1 MSQYEPRDFYAPG
14 NQAGNQQGNQPDP
27 EDARYMPRD
36 LRVEPREYQRGSAR
50 PNPDAR
56 PRSQRRRL
64 LPPILAVVGLM
75 VFFAIVWFAW
85 SSSQTTTDE
94 GGMPL
99 IKADNTPV
107 KMRPEQPGGMAVPH
121 QDKLIYDRLKADTG
135 NTETA
140 AVERLLPPPENPLPR
155 PEAPPPPEA
164 IEEPSAADQ
173 PPAASGA
180 QVPLIHS
187 MPNSEQTGLSEAPV
201 QQQAPPPVAATP
213 APPPPVVAARP
224 TPPPPPTPQAA
235 APVAPPRA
243 VTPPPPAPAPTQT
256 AALPPPSPPPAASSS
271 GGGSFRLQ
279 IASVKSEDA
288 ARAEFQRLQK
298 RYPEALGGLGVA
310 YVRVDLGD
318 KGIYYRVQA
327 GPVDEARATSIC
339 SSLKSQSVGCI
350 LVRQ

>member
-1 MSQYEPRDFYAPG
+1 MSQYDPRDAYGTG
-14 NQAGNQQGNQPDP
+14 NQPGSQPDP

-36 LRVEPREYQRGSAR
+36 LRVEAREYQRGSSR

-56 PRSQRRRL
+56 LRPRRRRL
-64 LPPILAVVGLM
+64 LAPILAVVGLM
-75 VFFAIVWFAW
+75 VFFAIVWLAW
-85 SSSQTTTDE
+85 SGSQTSTGE
-94 GGMPL
+94 GGIPL
-99 IKADNTPV
+99 IKADNAPV

-121 QDKLIYDRLKADTG
+121 QDKLIYDRLKAETG
-135 NTETA
+135 NTESA

-155 PEAPPPPEA
+155 PEPPPPPAA
-164 IEEPSAADQ
+164 IEEP
-173 PPAASGA
+173 PATDTPSSGA
-180 QVPLIHS
+180 PVPLTRS
-187 MPNSEQTGLSEAPV
+187 TPNVEQPGLPEAPAV
-201 QQQAPPPVAATP
+201 APSSPP
-213 APPPPVVAARP
+213 APPPR
-224 TPPPPPTPQAA
+224 AA
-235 APVAPPRA
+235 AA
-243 VTPPPPAPAPTQT
+243 PPPPAPRATTPPPQTAAPPPPSAQRNAPPSQQPPQQT
-256 AALPPPSPPPAASSS
+256 AALPPPSAPPAASP
-271 GGGSFRLQ
+271 GGGNFRLQ

-288 ARAEFQRLQK
+288 AKAEFQRLQK

>member
-1 MSQYEPRDFYAPG
+1 MSQYDPRDFYEPG

-36 LRVEPREYQRGSAR
+36 LRVEPREYQRGSSR

-64 LPPILAVVGLM
+64 LAPILAVVGLM

-85 SSSQTTTDE
+85 SSSQTTTGE

-99 IKADNTPV
+99 IKADNAPV

-164 IEEPSAADQ
+164 IEEP
-173 PPAASGA
+173 
-180 QVPLIHS
+180 
-187 MPNSEQTGLSEAPV
+187 
-201 QQQAPPPVAATP
+201 
-213 APPPPVVAARP
+213 
-224 TPPPPPTPQAA
+224 PPPTC
-235 APVAPPRA
+235 
-243 VTPPPPAPAPTQT
+243 
-256 AALPPPSPPPAASSS
+256 
-271 GGGSFRLQ
+271 RL
-279 IASVKSEDA
+279 
-288 ARAEFQRLQK
+288 RR
-298 RYPEALGGLGVA
+298 
-310 YVRVDLGD
+310 RVL
-318 KGIYYRVQA
+318 RS
-327 GPVDEARATSIC
+327 R
-339 SSLKSQSVGCI
+339 
-350 LVRQ
+350 

>member
-1 MSQYEPRDFYAPG
+1 MSQYDPRDAYGTG
-14 NQAGNQQGNQPDP
+14 NQPGSQPDP

-36 LRVEPREYQRGSAR
+36 LRVEPREYQRGSSR

-56 PRSQRRRL
+56 SRPRRRRL
-64 LPPILAVVGLM
+64 LAPILAVLGLM
-75 VFFAIVWFAW
+75 VFFAIVWLAW
-85 SSSQTTTDE
+85 SGTQTPTGE

-99 IKADNTPV
+99 IKADNAPV

-121 QDKLIYDRLKADTG
+121 QDKLIYDRLKAETG

-155 PEAPPPPEA
+155 PEPPPPPAA
-164 IEEPSAADQ
+164 IEESPAADT
-173 PPAASGA
+173 PPSASGA
-180 QVPLIHS
+180 PVPLIHS
-187 MPNSEQTGLSEAPV
+187 MPNVEQPGLSEAPAA
-201 QQQAPPPVAATP
+201 APSPPP
-213 APPPPVVAARP
+213 APPPR
-224 TPPPPPTPQAA
+224 AA
-235 APVAPPRA
+235 AA
-243 VTPPPPAPAPTQT
+243 PPPPAPAAAPRAVNSPPQTAAPPPAQRTLPPPQSPQQT
-256 AALPPPSPPPAASSS
+256 AALPPPSAPPAASS

>member
-14 NQAGNQQGNQPDP
+14 NQSGNQQGNQPDP
-27 EDARYMPRD
+27 DDARYMPRD
-36 LRVEPREYQRGSAR
+36 LRVEPREYQRGSSR

-75 VFFAIVWFAW
+75 AFFAIVWFAW
-85 SSSQTTTDE
+85 SSSQTTTGE

-99 IKADNTPV
+99 IKADNAPV

-164 IEEPSAADQ
+164 IEEPSAADM
-173 PPAASGA
+173 PPAAAGA

-187 MPNSEQTGLSEAPV
+187 MPNSEQPGLSETP
-201 QQQAPPPVAATP
+201 APPPVAATP

-224 TPPPPPTPQAA
+224 APPPPQA
-235 APVAPPRA
+235 VAPPRA
-243 VTPPPPAPAPTQT
+243 VSPPPPAPAQT
-256 AALPPPSPPPAASSS
+256 AALPPPSAPPAASS

-298 RYPEALGGLGVA
+298 RYPDALGGLGVA

>member
-1 MSQYEPRDFYAPG
+1 MSQYDPRDFYEPG

-36 LRVEPREYQRGSAR
+36 LRVEPREYQRGTSR

-56 PRSQRRRL
+56 PGAQRRRL
-64 LPPILAVVGLM
+64 LAPVLAVVGLM

-85 SSSQTTTDE
+85 SSGQNTASE

-99 IKADNTPV
+99 VKADNGPV

-121 QDKLIYDRLKADTG
+121 QDKLIYDRLKAETG
-135 NTETA
+135 GTEAA

-155 PEAPPPPEA
+155 PETPPPPEA
-164 IEEPSAADQ
+164 IEEPPTSGLPPSAMD
-173 PPAASGA
+173 
-180 QVPLIHS
+180 
-187 MPNSEQTGLSEAPV
+187 APV
-201 QQQAPPPVAATP
+201 PQSNGLPADPAFQPAPPPPSPPVAATP
-213 APPPPVVAARP
+213 APAPPPVAAVRP
-224 TPPPPPTPQAA
+224 APPPAPAAA
-235 APVAPPRA
+235 APPR
-243 VTPPPPAPAPTQT
+243 VLTPPPPAAAPAQT
-256 AALPPPSPPPAASSS
+256 AALPPPSAPPASSS
-271 GGGSFRLQ
+271 GGGNFRLQ

-298 RYPEALGGLGVA
+298 RYPDALGGLGVA

>member
-1 MSQYEPRDFYAPG
+1 MSPETKPGTSRETSRTLKTPATCRAISGSSRASISAAHPAPT
-14 NQAGNQQGNQPDP
+14 P
-27 EDARYMPRD
+27 M
-36 LRVEPREYQRGSAR
+36 RGPGRSGGVCS
-50 PNPDAR
+50 
-56 PRSQRRRL
+56 PRSWRSSASWCSSRSSGSRGPAVR
-64 LPPILAVVGLM
+64 PPTG
-75 VFFAIVWFAW
+75 
-85 SSSQTTTDE
+85 E

-99 IKADNTPV
+99 IKADNAPV

-164 IEEPSAADQ
+164 IEEPSAADL
-173 PPAASGA
+173 PPAGFGRSGPADPQHA
-180 QVPLIHS
+180 QFRTAGVVGS
-187 MPNSEQTGLSEAPV
+187 SGSATSS
-201 QQQAPPPVAATP
+201 AAGSRRRRLRRRPWQPRVRRRRLLRRRRPRHPRHRP
-213 APPPPVVAARP
+213 APS
-224 TPPPPPTPQAA
+224 
-235 APVAPPRA
+235 PRRHRR
-243 VTPPPPAPAPTQT
+243 PTQT
-256 AALPPPSPPPAASSS
+256 AALPPPSAPPAASS

-318 KGIYYRVQA
+318 KGIYLPCPGRT
-327 GPVDEARATSIC
+327 G
-339 SSLKSQSVGCI
+339 G
-350 LVRQ
+350 

>member
-1 MSQYEPRDFYAPG
+1 MSQYEPRDFYEPG

-36 LRVEPREYQRGSAR
+36 LRVEPREYQRGSSR

-64 LPPILAVVGLM
+64 LAPILAVVGLM

-85 SSSQTTTDE
+85 SSSQTTTGE

-99 IKADNTPV
+99 IKADNAPV

-135 NTETA
+135 NSETA

-164 IEEPSAADQ
+164 IEEPPSAGL

-180 QVPLIHS
+180 QVPLIQS
-187 MPNSEQTGLSEAPV
+187 MPNSEQPGLSEAPA
-201 QQQAPPPVAATP
+201 QRSA
-213 APPPPVVAARP
+213 PPPVVAARP
-224 TPPPPPTPQAA
+224 APPPTPPQPAAQAA
-235 APVAPPRA
+235 APRA
-243 VTPPPPAPAPTQT
+243 VTPPPPAPTQT
-256 AALPPPSPPPAASSS
+256 AALPPPSAPPAASS

-298 RYPEALGGLGVA
+298 RYPDALGGLGVA

>member
-1 MSQYEPRDFYAPG
+1 MSQYDPRDFYEPG
-14 NQAGNQQGNQPDP
+14 NQAGNQQGNQPNP

-36 LRVEPREYQRGSAR
+36 LRVEPREYQRGSSR

-56 PRSQRRRL
+56 PRAQRRRL
-64 LPPILAVVGLM
+64 LAPILAVVGLM

-85 SSSQTTTDE
+85 SSSQTTTGE

-99 IKADNTPV
+99 IKADNTPT

-135 NTETA
+135 NNETA

-164 IEEPSAADQ
+164 IEEPPVAGL
-173 PPAASGA
+173 PPTASGA
-180 QVPLIHS
+180 PVPLIHS
-187 MPNSEQTGLSEAPV
+187 MPNSEQPGLSETPAS
-201 QQQAPPPVAATP
+201 PPVAATP
-213 APPPPVVAARP
+213 APPPPVATRP
-224 TPPPPPTPQAA
+224 APPPPQAA
-235 APVAPPRA
+235 APAAPPRA
-243 VTPPPPAPAPTQT
+243 VTPPPPAPTQT
-256 AALPPPSPPPAASSS
+256 AALPPPSTPPATSS

>member
-1 MSQYEPRDFYAPG
+1 MSQYDPRDFYEPG
-14 NQAGNQQGNQPDP
+14 NRAGSQQGNQPDP

-36 LRVEPREYQRGSAR
+36 LRVEPREYQRGSSR

-64 LPPILAVVGLM
+64 LAPILAVVGLM

-85 SSSQTTTDE
+85 TSNQTTTGE

-99 IKADNTPV
+99 IKADNTPI

-135 NTETA
+135 NSETA

-164 IEEPSAADQ
+164 IEEPSAADPPPTASVAPVPQ
-173 PPAASGA
+173 PPPPVAAPPA
-180 QVPLIHS
+180 
-187 MPNSEQTGLSEAPV
+187 
-201 QQQAPPPVAATP
+201 PPVAATP
-213 APPPPVVAARP
+213 APPPVVAARP
-224 TPPPPPTPQAA
+224 APPSPPPQAA
-235 APVAPPRA
+235 APPRA
-243 VTPPPPAPAPTQT
+243 VTPPPPAPAQT
-256 AALPPPSPPPAASSS
+256 AALPPPSAPPAASS

-310 YVRVDLGD
+310 YVRVDLGE

>member
-1 MSQYEPRDFYAPG
+1 MSQYDPRDVYATG
-14 NQAGNQQGNQPDP
+14 NQAGNQPDP

-36 LRVEPREYQRGSAR
+36 LRVEPREYQRGSSR

-56 PRSQRRRL
+56 PRTRRRRL
-64 LPPILAVVGLM
+64 LAPIAAVLGLM

-85 SSSQTTTDE
+85 TNAQTSTTE
-94 GGMPL
+94 GGIPL
-99 IKADNTPV
+99 IKADNTPI

-121 QDKLIYDRLKADTG
+121 QDKLIYDRLKAETG
-135 NTETA
+135 NTESA
-140 AVERLLPPPENPLPR
+140 AVERLLPPPESPLPR
-155 PEAPPPPEA
+155 PELPPPSEA
-164 IEEPSAADQ
+164 SDES
-173 PPAASGA
+173 PPPDLPPTASGA
-180 QVPLIHS
+180 PTPLIRS
-187 MPNSEQTGLSEAPV
+187 MPNIEQPGLSEAPPV
-201 QQQAPPPVAATP
+201 SPAPPPVATARPSSP
-213 APPPPVVAARP
+213 APAQP
-224 TPPPPPTPQAA
+224 
-235 APVAPPRA
+235 APAPPRA
-243 VTPPPPAPAPTQT
+243 VTPPLASPQT
-256 AALPPPSPPPAASSS
+256 AALPPPRALTPPSAPSQTAALPPSAPPASSS
-271 GGGSFRLQ
+271 GGGNFRLQ

-310 YVRVDLGD
+310 CVRVDLGE

>member
-1 MSQYEPRDFYAPG
+1 MSQYDPRDFYEPG

-36 LRVEPREYQRGSAR
+36 LRVEPREYQRGSSR

-56 PRSQRRRL
+56 PGRSGGACWR
-64 LPPILAVVGLM
+64 PILAVVGLM

-85 SSSQTTTDE
+85 SSSQTTTGE

-99 IKADNTPV
+99 IKADNAPV

-164 IEEPSAADQ
+164 IEEPPAADL
-173 PPAASGA
+173 PPSASGA
-180 QVPLIHS
+180 PVPLIHS
-187 MPNSEQTGLSEAPV
+187 MPDSEQPGLSEAPA
-201 QQQAPPPVAATP
+201 QQPVRRRSRRRRLRRRPWRQRVRRLLRRRRLPRRRGTAP
-213 APPPPVVAARP
+213 R
-224 TPPPPPTPQAA
+224 
-235 APVAPPRA
+235 RH
-243 VTPPPPAPAPTQT
+243 PPPPAPAQT
-256 AALPPPSPPPAASSS
+256 AALPPPSAPPAASS

>member
-1 MSQYEPRDFYAPG
+1 MSQYDPRDFYEPG
-14 NQAGNQQGNQPDP
+14 NQAGNQPDP

-36 LRVEPREYQRGSAR
+36 LRVEPREYQRGTSR

-56 PRSQRRRL
+56 PGTQRRRL
-64 LPPILAVVGLM
+64 LAPVLAVVGLM

-85 SSSQTTTDE
+85 TSGQNTTSE

-99 IKADNTPV
+99 VKADNAPV

-121 QDKLIYDRLKADTG
+121 QDKLIYDRLKAETG
-135 NTETA
+135 STEAA

-155 PEAPPPPEA
+155 PETPPPPEA
-164 IEEPSAADQ
+164 IEEPPTSGLPPSAMDT
-173 PPAASGA
+173 PAPQTSGL
-180 QVPLIHS
+180 P
-187 MPNSEQTGLSEAPV
+187 EAPV
-201 QQQAPPPVAATP
+201 RQPAPPPPAPPVAAP
-213 APPPPVVAARP
+213 APPPPPVVAARP
-224 TPPPPPTPQAA
+224 APPPAPPAA
-235 APVAPPRA
+235 APPRVLA
-243 VTPPPPAPAPTQT
+243 PPPPAASPTQT
-256 AALPPPSPPPAASSS
+256 AALPPPSAPPASSS
-271 GGGSFRLQ
+271 GGGNFRLQ

>member
-1 MSQYEPRDFYAPG
+1 
-14 NQAGNQQGNQPDP
+14 
-27 EDARYMPRD
+27 
-36 LRVEPREYQRGSAR
+36 
-50 PNPDAR
+50 
-56 PRSQRRRL
+56 
-64 LPPILAVVGLM
+64 
-75 VFFAIVWFAW
+75 
-85 SSSQTTTDE
+85 
-94 GGMPL
+94 
-99 IKADNTPV
+99 
-107 KMRPEQPGGMAVPH
+107 MRPEQPGGMTVPH

-155 PEAPPPPEA
+155 PEAPPPPDA
-164 IEEPSAADQ
+164 IEEPPAAD
-173 PPAASGA
+173 PAPTASGA
-180 QVPLIHS
+180 QVP
-187 MPNSEQTGLSEAPV
+187 PNRSTPSSEQPRLPETPAP
-201 QQQAPPPVAATP
+201 APPPVAATP
-213 APPPPVVAARP
+213 APPPVVAARP
-224 TPPPPPTPQAA
+224 APPPAPPSPQAA
-235 APVAPPRA
+235 APVVPPRA
-243 VTPPPPAPAPTQT
+243 VTPPPPAPTQT
-256 AALPPPSPPPAASSS
+256 AALPPPSAPPAASS

-339 SSLKSQSVGCI
+339 STLKSQSVGCI

>member
-1 MSQYEPRDFYAPG
+1 MSQYDPRDFYEPG
-14 NQAGNQQGNQPDP
+14 NQAGNQQGSQPDP

-36 LRVEPREYQRGSAR
+36 LRVEPREYQRGTSR

-56 PRSQRRRL
+56 PRTQRRL
-64 LPPILAVVGLM
+64 LAPVLAVVGLM

-85 SSSQTTTDE
+85 SSSQPTVGE
-94 GGMPL
+94 GGMPVV
-99 IKADNTPV
+99 KADNSPV

-121 QDKLIYDRLKADTG
+121 QDKLIYDRLKAETG

-164 IEEPSAADQ
+164 IEEPATSGLPPSAMET
-173 PPAASGA
+173 PPMPGNG
-180 QVPLIHS
+180 VP
-187 MPNSEQTGLSEAPV
+187 EAPASQPV
-201 QQQAPPPVAATP
+201 PPVAVTPVPAPAPAPSPAAPPPA
-213 APPPPVVAARP
+213 VAARP
-224 TPPPPPTPQAA
+224 TPPPPQAA
-235 APVAPPRA
+235 PAAPPRSL
-243 VTPPPPAPAPTQT
+243 TPPTAPAQT
-256 AALPPPSPPPAASSS
+256 AALPPPPAPPAASS
-271 GGGSFRLQ
+271 GGGNFRLQ